1 MLSELIN
8 LNLFTFLLVFCRIGM
23 AFSLLPGIGSQQV
36 PIKARLGFALAVTL
50 IVTPMLKDFLPA
62 EPREVSLLA
71 LLLISEVLIGA
82 FIGLIPRVLMAAL
95 HTTGTILAMMASMAN
110 MFVRDA
116 VAEQQSSVLSSYL
129 GMIAVTLIF
138 VTNSHHLMLAAV
150 YDSYTLFQPAAGP
163 MIGDMSDYLAHR
175 VADSFR
181 IGVQL
186 AMPLIISGVS
196 YYLLLGI
203 MGRLMPALP
212 VFFFGMPIQILMQVY
227 LVMVTVSAMMMVFMR
242 YFEDGLYS
250 FTQSQSQLF
259 GL

>member
-1 MLSELIN
+1 MLSQLIN
-8 LNLFTFLLVFCRIGM
+8 VNLFAFLLVFCRIGT
-23 AFSLLPGIGSQQV
+23 AFSLLPGIGSNQV
-36 PIKARLGFALAVTL
+36 PLKARLGFAIAVTL
-50 IVTPMLKDFLPA
+50 ILTPMLKDFLPA
-62 EPREVSLLA
+62 EPRAVSILS

-82 FIGLIPRVLMAAL
+82 FLGMIPRVLMASL

-116 VAEQQSSVLSSYL
+116 VAEQQSSVFSSYL
-129 GMIAVTLIF
+129 GMIGITMVF
-138 VTNSHHLMLAAV
+138 VTNTHHLMLAAV
-150 YDSYTLFQPAAGP
+150 IDSYTLFTPAAGP

-186 AMPLIISGVS
+186 AMPLIISGVA

-212 VFFFGMPIQILMQVY
+212 VFFFGMPIQIIMQVY
-227 LVMVTVSAMMMVFMR
+227 LIMVTLSAMMMVFMR
-242 YFEDGLYS
+242 YFEDGIYS
-250 FTQSQSQLF
+250 FTQAQQF

>member
-8 LNLFTFLLVFCRIGM
+8 LNLFAFLLVFSRLGM
-23 AFSLLPGIGSQQV
+23 AFALMPGFGSQQIPV
-36 PIKARLGFALAVTL
+36 KARLSFALAVTL
-50 IVTPMLKDFLPA
+50 LLTPMLKEYLPA
-62 EPREVSLLA
+62 EPGAVSILA
-71 LLLISEVLIGA
+71 LLLVSEVLIGA
-82 FIGLIPRVLMAAL
+82 FLGMIPRVLMAAL

-129 GMIAVTLIF
+129 GMIGITMIF
-138 VTNSHHLMLAAV
+138 VTNTHHLMLAAIV
-150 YDSYTLFQPAAGP
+150 DSYTLFQPAAGP
-163 MIGDMSDYLAHR
+163 MVGDMSDYFAHR
-175 VADSFR
+175 VSDTFR

-186 AMPLIISGVS
+186 AMPLIISGVA

-212 VFFFGMPIQILMQVY
+212 VFFFGMPIQIIMQVY
-227 LVMVTVSAMMMVFMR
+227 LIMVTVSGMMMVFMR
-242 YFEDGLYS
+242 YFEDGLYG
-250 FTQSQSQLF
+250 FTQTQNPLF